1 MIFDNAWNERFTM
14 PLRKRY
20 QFNLALALNL
30 LDLLLDA
37 GVMVGC
43 LDHHREMHNE
53 DEEGVEH

>member
-1 MIFDNAWNERFTM
+1 M